1 MKTNKLIA
9 LCLIFF
15 VINSCSK
22 EDITPKLQQLQTDDE
37 TARFSTTATT
47 FTTYKIRKGQHYCD
61 QNTLKSVSVT
71 QMNFVVKFDNT
82 GIYTTVDPL
91 NQYDIN
97 KLWGFSEGFNHQ
109 YNSAR
114 IGWAWVNNAMRLY
127 GYTYA
132 KGVRYS
138 SEITTIPLNTEITC
152 GIKFSG
158 SSYIIT
164 ANGKSVTLPRGT
176 TTTKAS
182 GYQLYPYFGGDETAP
197 QDILIYLR
205 TI

>member
-1 MKTNKLIA
+1 QFTI
-9 LCLIFF
+9 
-15 VINSCSK
+15 
-22 EDITPKLQQLQTDDE
+22 DDLSAKIE
-37 TARFSTTATT
+37 SAKSTTTATT

-71 QMNFVVKFDNT
+71 QMNFAAKFDNT
-82 GIYTTVDPL
+82 GIYSTIDPV

-97 KLWGFSEGFNHQ
+97 KLWGFSEGLNHQ

-127 GYTYA
+127 GYTYS

-138 SEITTIPLNTEITC
+138 AEICSIPLNTEIAC
-152 GIKFSG
+152 SIKLNG
-158 SSYIIT
+158 STYLIT
-164 ANGKSVTLPRGT
+164 ANGVSVTLPRGS

-197 QDILIYLR
+197 HDIFIYLKNL
-205 TI
+205 